1 MRQAGVHSP
10 IPYPM
15 AFPLAAIAFQPTAA
29 RFAAALA
36 FVWLAGGMLVAAE
49 SPRPWPAA
57 PQFRPL
63 TTERIAAMPAAAQPP
78 WRAYLAASNRLA
90 AALPARD
97 AFVTPSL
104 LKLEGAGIPGKHSL
118 GLQLSAEPAW
128 YATNAAQE
136 IAGRVVARQTRAGA
150 WTKGN
155 DYTSVLVIS
164 PLKADVWSGGTLDND
179 ATTWEMRFLARV
191 AAAAAP
197 GDVRVAGW
205 REAFLRGLLWL
216 SAAQYPNGGFPQIY
230 PLAGGYHDAITF
242 NDDAMTQALELL
254 RDVGVGRAEFAFV
267 SADLRADAT
276 ARLTRGIACIVAAQL
291 RDGGGRRTGWCQQH
305 DMLTLQACAARNY
318 EPVAACTNESAT
330 LVRFLMT
337 LEPPSP
343 EVATAIRGAVDWFK
357 RTALQ
362 NLVWTRQGGSGQL
375 LAHPGAP
382 ALWAR
387 MYEIGKDRPIFG
399 DRDRTVHYSVAELS
413 SERRNGYA
421 WYGVW
426 PAVAIEGFAVWV
438 QQNP

>member
-1 MRQAGVHSP
+1 MITPSLVDRHDRLIQDQLG
-10 IPYPM
+10 
-15 AFPLAAIAFQPTAA
+15 
-29 RFAAALA
+29 FAA
-36 FVWLAGGMLVAAE
+36 
-49 SPRPWPAA
+49 PWPAEITA
-57 PQFRPL
+57 PAL
-63 TTERIAAMPAAAQPP
+63 MAAMATGDEIGWKTIPQGAATTCWAATAPELEAHGG
-78 WRAYLAASNRLA
+78 AYLE
-90 AALPARD
+90 D
-97 AFVTPSL
+97 CHV
-104 LKLEGAGIPGKHSL
+104 
-118 GLQLSAEPAW
+118 AEPTDDPVSGTGVRG
-128 YATNAAQE
+128 YATDAAQE

-164 PLKADVWSGGTLDND
+164 PVKADVWSGGTLDND

-197 GDVRVAGW
+197 GDVRVAGG

-242 NDDAMTQALELL
+242 NDNAMTQTLELL
-254 RDVGVGRAEFAFV
+254 REVGVGRAEFAFV
-267 SADLRADAT
+267 SAELRADAT
-276 ARLTRGIACIVAAQL
+276 ARLTRGIACILAAQL

-318 EPVAACTNESAT
+318 EPVAACTNESAA

-337 LEPPSP
+337 LESPSP

-375 LAHPGAP
+375 LAHPGALGFVSLELAADAIVVGNGHRP
-382 ALWAR
+382 RRARVIVPSEPEALRAAL
-387 MYEIGKDRPIFG
+387 E
-399 DRDRTVHYSVAELS
+399 VHS
-413 SERRNGYA
+413 
-421 WYGVW
+421 
-426 PAVAIEGFAVWV
+426 
-438 QQNP
+438 